1 MIVLYDITNSN
12 SKLISYYNLEKEIK
26 LKILEFINLKIN

>member
-12 SKLISYYNLEKEIK
+12 SKPISYNLEKEIK
-26 LKILEFINLKIN
+26 FKILEFINLKIN